1 MPPWLNKGNLIRHI
15 KFRPGRLPWI
25 VPDLLPVIQSPF
37 IHPPM
42 VFMLVPLRL
51 RILSSHPIA
60 PLYTLILMHFINT
73 CARDSPKADIWD
85 PSLRLKSK
93 RKLVSSRLLHYPL
106 SQKQLRANFEQ
117 LIIFPIHTSQ
127 LRRCTARWC
136 HRLTLTS
143 KPTIFHVFGVRL
155 IRSSCWRFDSPQD
168 ARLPVAIYPKLTAQF
183 HHQENVQQLFAL
195 HSTM

>member
-1 MPPWLNKGNLIRHI
+1 MPEVRMPVSLYEVSARCSRQPIHPGWKARLYLLAAPPALCLLRSRIWLSPRMFRVWQLVSWSSKMPPWLNKGNLIRHI

-60 PLYTLILMHFINT
+60 PLYTLILTRFINT

-85 PSLRLKSK
+85 
-93 RKLVSSRLLHYPL
+93 H
-106 SQKQLRANFEQ
+106 
-117 LIIFPIHTSQ
+117 
-127 LRRCTARWC
+127 
-136 HRLTLTS
+136 
-143 KPTIFHVFGVRL
+143 
-155 IRSSCWRFDSPQD
+155 
-168 ARLPVAIYPKLTAQF
+168 
-183 HHQENVQQLFAL
+183 
-195 HSTM
+195 